1 MRASKPMETTTGVV
15 PMTYRQLGRTQL
27 QVSRIGF
34 GAAPLGDVYG
44 QVDANEAISAV
55 QEAIDCGITLFD
67 VSPYYGRTL
76 AESRLGEALVGRR
89 DKVVLAT
96 KCGRYGVS
104 EFDFSAERIT
114 ASCEE
119 SLKRLRTD
127 YLDVLQAHDVEF
139 GDEDQIVE
147 ETIPALRRL
156 VEQGKAR
163 VIGIT
168 GLSLKNLVAIA
179 SRAKVDCMISYC
191 RYNLMIDDM
200 NAILT
205 PFAKEQGIGIINGS
219 PLHMGVLTEHEVPE
233 WHPAP
238 TEIREA
244 GRRVVE
250 LCKEHGVSA
259 PLVGL
264 RFCLE
269 HPYVS
274 STLVGMASRELVR
287 ANLKALS
294 FEIDPALLAEVQAI
308 VAPVHNQMWPSGRA
322 ENQR

>member
-1 MRASKPMETTTGVV
+1 ME
-15 PMTYRQLGRTQL
+15 YRLLGRTGIE
-27 QVSRIGF
+27 VSTIGF

-44 QVDANEAISAV
+44 HVDAGEAMAAV
-55 QEAIDCGITLFD
+55 QEAIDSGITLFD

-89 DKVVLAT
+89 EKVVLAT
-96 KCGRYGVS
+96 KCGRYGVD

-139 GDEDQIVE
+139 GDADQIVE

-156 VEQGKAR
+156 QEQGKAR
-163 VIGIT
+163 AIGIT
-168 GLSLKNLVAIA
+168 GLNLKNLRAIA

-191 RYNLMIDDM
+191 RCNLMVDDLDDVLM
-200 NAILT
+200 
-205 PFAKEQGIGIINGS
+205 PFAKEQGIGIINAS
-219 PLHMGVLTEHEVPE
+219 PLHMGVLTEHGVPE

-238 TEIREA
+238 MEIREA

-250 LCKEHGVSA
+250 LCKAHGVSA

-274 STLVGMASRELVR
+274 STLVGMASRELVQ

-294 FEIDPALLAEVQAI
+294 FRIDPVLLAEI
-308 VAPVHNQMWPSGRA
+308 ETTVAPVHNRIWPSGRV
-322 ENQR
+322 ENQG